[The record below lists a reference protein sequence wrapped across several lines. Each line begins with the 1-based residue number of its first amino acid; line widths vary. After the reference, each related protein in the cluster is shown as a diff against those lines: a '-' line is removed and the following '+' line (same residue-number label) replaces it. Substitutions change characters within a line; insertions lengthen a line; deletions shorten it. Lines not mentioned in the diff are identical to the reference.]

1 MAVNDSLKGKRV
13 LLASASPRRREL
25 MSMLD
30 IPFEIAHPI
39 EVDETYPPELKAE
52 EVPVYLSRLKADAYR
67 ANMQPDDVIITADT
81 VVILDGRVLGK
92 PRDLDDARRMLASLS
107 GRVHT
112 VVTGVTITRAEGQT
126 SFSAVTEVEFAELTP
141 EEIDHYVTVYQPLD
155 KAGAYG
161 IQEWIGAIAIR
172 SIRGSYYNVMGLP
185 LHRLY
190 QSLTCP
196 QTPEA
201 GA

>member
-1 MAVNDSLKGKRV
+1 MKDSLEGKRV

-25 MSMLD
+25 MAMLD
-30 IPFEIAHPI
+30 IPFEIAPTI
-39 EVDETYPPELKAE
+39 EVDESYPAELPAA
-52 EVPVYLSRLKADAYR
+52 EVPVYLSRVKAEAYR
-67 ANMQPDDVIITADT
+67 KSMRPEDVIITADT

-92 PRDLDDARRMLASLS
+92 PHDLDDARRMLAALS

-126 SFSAVTEVEFAELTP
+126 SFSATTEVEFGELTP
-141 EEIDHYVTVYQPLD
+141 EQIDHYVTVYRPID

-185 LHRLY
+185 LHKLY
-190 QSLTCP
+190 HSL
-196 QTPEA
+196 
-201 GA
+201 